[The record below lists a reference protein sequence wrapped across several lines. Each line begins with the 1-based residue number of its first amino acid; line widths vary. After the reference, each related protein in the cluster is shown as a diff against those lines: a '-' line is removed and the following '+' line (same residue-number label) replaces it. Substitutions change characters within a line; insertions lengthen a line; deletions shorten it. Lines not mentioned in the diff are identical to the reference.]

1 MLLTQHPPSSCT
13 KLSCF
18 TVWTGV
24 STGDLWIQSPLGRTP
39 RAGFYKNY
47 PTSCLTK
54 CEHSSLF
61 YRYKPPHANL
71 TVARNGDSIAR
82 RAAKSFI
89 YLLSDSPKNIS
100 ARSDVVH
107 QVLHRPGWGR
117 RLLDGQ
123 SSSPFIGR
131 TRRKSI

>member
-100 ARSDVVH
+100 ARSDGTRFCIG
-107 QVLHRPGWGR
+107 QGGAED
-117 RLLDGQ
+117 LLDGQ